1 MRIVSGEG
9 DFCQEFVLSGG
20 NKPIL
25 KSNDAQRGRI
35 AVAAA
40 RRRKA
45 GVILKEA
52 A

>member
-35 AVAAA
+35 AVAA